1 MNEAAKS
8 PLVPVLARRRR
19 ALGWLAGAT
28 AFLVLCAILAQWQRY
43 AAGEASF
50 TPERL
55 FAALEDK
62 ADDVATIQI
71 ETKDAAFNVVRTAEG
86 KWVLP
91 DKGNFPADFNQV
103 RRLVLGLASLEL
115 VEPRTARADWQDRL
129 GLGLPKDGGS
139 GKLVT
144 VKDSKGNVLATL
156 VAGLAVEGA
165 STGDRQA
172 VFVRRPDAPQTWV
185 ARGAFEAVTDPAQWL
200 DKSFIDFARDRIRT
214 VSMKPLSGP
223 SYTVTRATPQT
234 ENFAVVE
241 RLPRGRTLR
250 SETEPNGVGNALIG
264 ISFTDVVPQGQVDFA
279 KAARA
284 SFQTFDGMALN
295 VSVAEKEGEYW
306 LAFDAVEIPVD
317 PVAAAAVKD
326 TTLKPNIPAEVA
338 ALNALGKGRAFKL
351 PRFKGAL
358 LVTPLEAL
366 LNLPG
371 QGN

>member
-8 PLVPVLARRRR
+8 PLVPVLARRQR

-28 AFLVLCAILAQWQRY
+28 AFLALCAILAQWQRY
-43 AAGEASF
+43 AAGESAF

-55 FAALEDK
+55 FPALESR
-62 ADDVATIQI
+62 ADDVTTIQV
-71 ETKDAAFNVVRTAEG
+71 ETKEAAFNVALTADG
-86 KWVLP
+86 KWILP
-91 DKGNFPADFNQV
+91 DKGNYPADFNQV

-129 GLGLPKDGGS
+129 GLGLPKSGGT

-144 VKDSKGNVLATL
+144 LKDAKGNVLATL
-156 VAGLAVEGA
+156 VAGLSVEGA
-165 STGDRQA
+165 STGERQA
-172 VFVRRPDAPQTWV
+172 IYVRRPEEAQTFV
-185 ARGAFEAVTDPAQWL
+185 ARGTFEAVTDQAQWL

-223 SYTVTRATPQT
+223 SYTVTRATPQA
-234 ENFAVVE
+234 ENFSLVE

-250 SETEPNGVGNALIG
+250 SEAEPNGVGNALIG
-264 ISFTDVVPQGQVDFA
+264 ISFTDVVPQATIDFT

-295 VSVAEKEGEYW
+295 ISVAEKDGEYW
-306 LAFDAVEIPVD
+306 LAFDAVEIAAD
-317 PVAAAAVKD
+317 PVAEAASKD
-326 TTLKPNIPAEVA
+326 SKLKPNIPQEVA
-338 ALNALGKGRAFKL
+338 ALNALAKGRAFKL
-351 PRFKGAL
+351 PRFKGTL